1 MKFKQLFNLKKPS
14 RIYLDYASIT
24 PVDKEV
30 SLELASVLRDYP
42 ANPSSIYRE
51 GVEASKVLESAR
63 VRVAKVL
70 EAHADE
76 IVFTSGGTEANN
88 LAIKGVIA
96 SFGLSAKN
104 IGYSDASSTTVPHI
118 ISTKIEHP
126 SVRDLL
132 TSLENEGKCTVTFLP
147 VGESGVLDVRDFKKA
162 LSARPDTALVSIM
175 YVNNEIGTI
184 QPIQEIAKAIRAH
197 KKERAMSASAVDA
210 TTSSNI
216 YPVFHTDA
224 CQAPQYLSLR
234 IPTLGVDMMTLDGS
248 KIYGPRSTGVL
259 YKSRAIKIG
268 KNISSQ
274 MIGGS
279 QEDGLRAGT
288 ENVANASAFAFALE
302 KCQKGG
308 SGVGDREKEST
319 RVSALRDKMLADILK
334 AVPNARM
341 NGAKANGTIAN
352 GVATNGAMIENG
364 KAVRV
369 PNNIN
374 ICVPGMDAEY
384 AVLRLDAKGIC
395 VSSVTSCR
403 TKSEDASSYVI
414 EEIYGDKD
422 ADKDE
427 LTESADKIG
436 TTLNHTDNLAEKCAK
451 SSLRITLGK
460 YTTENDVKRATKII
474 IEVLTSML

>member
-1 MKFKQLFNLKKPS
+1 MKFKQFLTLKKSS

-30 SLELASVLRDYP
+30 SNELARVLRDYP

-51 GVEASKVLESAR
+51 GVEASKVLEFAR
-63 VRVAKVL
+63 AKVAKVL

-96 SFGLSAKN
+96 SFGSSAKN
-104 IGYSDASSTTVPHI
+104 VGNIGGNSTTVPHI

-132 TSLENEGKCTVTFLP
+132 TSLEKDGKCTVTFLP
-147 VGESGVLDVRDFKKA
+147 VGESGVLDVRNFKKA
-162 LSARPDTALVSIM
+162 LSVRPDTALVSIM

-184 QPIQEIAKAIRAH
+184 QPIQEIAKVIRAH
-197 KKERAMSASAVDA
+197 KKERMASVGASV
-210 TTSSNI
+210 SGV
-216 YPVFHTDA
+216 YPIFHTDA

-248 KIYGPRSTGVL
+248 KIYGPRGTGVL
-259 YKSRAIKIG
+259 YKSRAVKIG
-268 KNISSQ
+268 KNISAQ
-274 MIGGS
+274 IVGGS
-279 QEDGLRAGT
+279 QEEGLRAGT
-288 ENVANASAFAFALE
+288 ENVANASAFALALE

-308 SGVGDREKEST
+308 TGVGDREGVKKDAQKISREYT
-319 RVSALRDKMLADILK
+319 RIAELRDKMLADILK
-334 AVPNARM
+334 AVPKARV
-341 NGAKANGTIAN
+341 NGAI
-352 GVATNGAMIENG
+352 TNGATIESG

-384 AVLRLDAKGIC
+384 AVLRLDAKGVC

-414 EEIYGDKD
+414 EEIYSNETGDKS
-422 ADKDE
+422 E
-427 LTESADKIG
+427 LAKNG
-436 TTLNHTDNLAEKCAK
+436 TVQNPINNLAEKCAK

-460 YTTENDVKRATKII
+460 YTTEKEIKRATKII